1 MLKID
6 PWNIIWTVVNLLFL
20 YWIFKKFLFDR
31 VMGVINQRDEMIQ
44 KQFSEAKKS
53 QDDAESLKSD
63 YKKKL
68 ESAKTQADQII
79 LDARARAEAEQ
90 EKALERT
97 RQEADSMLEKAKAD
111 IASEQ
116 DKATKAAEAEIAK
129 LAILAARK
137 IVKTGEANDTGSS
150 NNAIVLYRLAVERR
164 DVEEAQRVYFV
175 TEKLAQTLANPLI
188 PLTKKY
194 DIIEKVYGFESEP
207 KLITSFIKEMVKLGY
222 AAEMN
227 EIFEAYYRYWD
238 EKNHIIRAELISA
251 EAATDEEANDAKAL
265 LQSKYPEYEI
275 SLTQKVDET
284 LLGGYVIKTLNTE
297 YDRSYEGKLRELE
310 RKLTRR

>member
-1 MLKID
+1 M
-6 PWNIIWTVVNLLFL
+6 
-20 YWIFKKFLFDR
+20 
-31 VMGVINQRDEMIQ
+31 
-44 KQFSEAKKS
+44 
-53 QDDAESLKSD
+53 
-63 YKKKL
+63 
-68 ESAKTQADQII
+68 TQA
-79 LDARARAEAEQ
+79 A
-90 EKALERT
+90 
-97 RQEADSMLEKAKAD
+97 
-111 IASEQ
+111 
-116 DKATKAAEAEIAK
+116 
-129 LAILAARK
+129 
-137 IVKTGEANDTGSS
+137 V

-194 DIIEKVYGFESEP
+194 DIIEKV
-207 KLITSFIKEMVKLGY
+207 
-222 AAEMN
+222 
-227 EIFEAYYRYWD
+227 YWD

>member
-116 DKATKAAEAEIAK
+116 DKAAKAAEAEIAK

-150 NNAIVLYRLAVERR
+150 
-164 DVEEAQRVYFV
+164 
-175 TEKLAQTLANPLI
+175 K
-188 PLTKKY
+188 
-194 DIIEKVYGFESEP
+194 
-207 KLITSFIKEMVKLGY
+207 
-222 AAEMN
+222 
-227 EIFEAYYRYWD
+227 
-238 EKNHIIRAELISA
+238 
-251 EAATDEEANDAKAL
+251 
-265 LQSKYPEYEI
+265 
-275 SLTQKVDET
+275 
-284 LLGGYVIKTLNTE
+284 
-297 YDRSYEGKLRELE
+297 
-310 RKLTRR
+310 

>member
-6 PWNIIWTVVNLLFL
+6 PWNIIWTVVNLLVL
-20 YWIFKKFLFDR
+20 YLVFKKFLFKP
-31 VMGVINQRDEMIQ
+31 VMKVINAREDMI
-44 KQFSEAKKS
+44 KQQFDDAKKS
-53 QDDAESLKSD
+53 QEEAESLKSD

-68 ESAKTQADQII
+68 ENAKTQADQII

-150 NNAIVLYRLAVERR
+150 
-164 DVEEAQRVYFV
+164 
-175 TEKLAQTLANPLI
+175 K
-188 PLTKKY
+188 
-194 DIIEKVYGFESEP
+194 
-207 KLITSFIKEMVKLGY
+207 
-222 AAEMN
+222 
-227 EIFEAYYRYWD
+227 
-238 EKNHIIRAELISA
+238 
-251 EAATDEEANDAKAL
+251 
-265 LQSKYPEYEI
+265 
-275 SLTQKVDET
+275 
-284 LLGGYVIKTLNTE
+284 
-297 YDRSYEGKLRELE
+297 
-310 RKLTRR
+310 

>member
-97 RQEADSMLEKAKAD
+97 RQEAD
-111 IASEQ
+111 
-116 DKATKAAEAEIAK
+116 
-129 LAILAARK
+129 R
-137 IVKTGEANDTGSS
+137 
-150 NNAIVLYRLAVERR
+150 
-164 DVEEAQRVYFV
+164 
-175 TEKLAQTLANPLI
+175 
-188 PLTKKY
+188 
-194 DIIEKVYGFESEP
+194 
-207 KLITSFIKEMVKLGY
+207 
-222 AAEMN
+222 
-227 EIFEAYYRYWD
+227 
-238 EKNHIIRAELISA
+238 
-251 EAATDEEANDAKAL
+251 
-265 LQSKYPEYEI
+265 
-275 SLTQKVDET
+275 
-284 LLGGYVIKTLNTE
+284 
-297 YDRSYEGKLRELE
+297 
-310 RKLTRR
+310 

>member
-1 MLKID
+1 M
-6 PWNIIWTVVNLLFL
+6 
-20 YWIFKKFLFDR
+20 
-31 VMGVINQRDEMIQ
+31 
-44 KQFSEAKKS
+44 
-53 QDDAESLKSD
+53 
-63 YKKKL
+63 
-68 ESAKTQADQII
+68 TQA
-79 LDARARAEAEQ
+79 A
-90 EKALERT
+90 
-97 RQEADSMLEKAKAD
+97 
-111 IASEQ
+111 
-116 DKATKAAEAEIAK
+116 
-129 LAILAARK
+129 
-137 IVKTGEANDTGSS
+137 V

-251 EAATDEEANDAKAL
+251 EAKPLIHQKTSIAAGLENSGTQTFMPAET
-265 LQSKYPEYEI
+265 I
-275 SLTQKVDET
+275 SP
-284 LLGGYVIKTLNTE
+284 INI
-297 YDRSYEGKLRELE
+297 R
-310 RKLTRR
+310 

>member
-63 YKKKL
+63 YKKEARECKDFR
-68 ESAKTQADQII
+68 ADQII

-150 NNAIVLYRLAVERR
+150 
-164 DVEEAQRVYFV
+164 
-175 TEKLAQTLANPLI
+175 K
-188 PLTKKY
+188 
-194 DIIEKVYGFESEP
+194 
-207 KLITSFIKEMVKLGY
+207 
-222 AAEMN
+222 
-227 EIFEAYYRYWD
+227 
-238 EKNHIIRAELISA
+238 
-251 EAATDEEANDAKAL
+251 
-265 LQSKYPEYEI
+265 
-275 SLTQKVDET
+275 
-284 LLGGYVIKTLNTE
+284 
-297 YDRSYEGKLRELE
+297 
-310 RKLTRR
+310 

>member
-79 LDARARAEAEQ
+79 LDARARAE
-90 EKALERT
+90 
-97 RQEADSMLEKAKAD
+97 EADSMLEKAKAD

-116 DKATKAAEAEIAK
+116 EKATKAAEAEIAK

-150 NNAIVLYRLAVERR
+150 
-164 DVEEAQRVYFV
+164 
-175 TEKLAQTLANPLI
+175 K
-188 PLTKKY
+188 
-194 DIIEKVYGFESEP
+194 
-207 KLITSFIKEMVKLGY
+207 
-222 AAEMN
+222 
-227 EIFEAYYRYWD
+227 
-238 EKNHIIRAELISA
+238 
-251 EAATDEEANDAKAL
+251 
-265 LQSKYPEYEI
+265 
-275 SLTQKVDET
+275 
-284 LLGGYVIKTLNTE
+284 
-297 YDRSYEGKLRELE
+297 
-310 RKLTRR
+310 

>member
-1 MLKID
+1 MGLIGSAIGAAGSIFGGISASKAMKKIKSNVEAQRQKNQN
-6 PWNIIWTVVNLLFL
+6 W
-20 YWIFKKFLFDR
+20 YDR
-31 VMGVINQRDEMIQ
+31 RYNEDYTQR
-44 KQFSEAKKS
+44 A
-53 QDDAESLKSD
+53 DAQRILTQTEESIKNRNR
-63 YKKKL
+63 
-68 ESAKTQADQII
+68 QA
-79 LDARARAEAEQ
+79 A
-90 EKALERT
+90 
-97 RQEADSMLEKAKAD
+97 
-111 IASEQ
+111 
-116 DKATKAAEAEIAK
+116 
-129 LAILAARK
+129 
-137 IVKTGEANDTGSS
+137 V

>member
-1 MLKID
+1 MYIRRAQEKDIPKMIDLLQQVLQVHADIRPDLFIAGTTKYSIDQLKEILKD
-6 PWNIIWTVVNLLFL
+6 D
-20 YWIFKKFLFDR
+20 DR
-31 VMGVINQRDEMIQ
+31 PIYAAVNQRDEMIQ

-150 NNAIVLYRLAVERR
+150 
-164 DVEEAQRVYFV
+164 
-175 TEKLAQTLANPLI
+175 K
-188 PLTKKY
+188 
-194 DIIEKVYGFESEP
+194 
-207 KLITSFIKEMVKLGY
+207 
-222 AAEMN
+222 
-227 EIFEAYYRYWD
+227 
-238 EKNHIIRAELISA
+238 
-251 EAATDEEANDAKAL
+251 
-265 LQSKYPEYEI
+265 
-275 SLTQKVDET
+275 
-284 LLGGYVIKTLNTE
+284 
-297 YDRSYEGKLRELE
+297 
-310 RKLTRR
+310 

>member
-1 MLKID
+1 M
-6 PWNIIWTVVNLLFL
+6 
-20 YWIFKKFLFDR
+20 
-31 VMGVINQRDEMIQ
+31 
-44 KQFSEAKKS
+44 
-53 QDDAESLKSD
+53 
-63 YKKKL
+63 
-68 ESAKTQADQII
+68 TQA
-79 LDARARAEAEQ
+79 A
-90 EKALERT
+90 
-97 RQEADSMLEKAKAD
+97 
-111 IASEQ
+111 
-116 DKATKAAEAEIAK
+116 
-129 LAILAARK
+129 
-137 IVKTGEANDTGSS
+137 V

-251 EAATDEEANDAKAL
+251 EPQPTRKQRTPRRCYKANIRNM
-265 LQSKYPEYEI
+265 KYPLHKEW
-275 SLTQKVDET
+275 TKHF
-284 LLGGYVIKTLNTE
+284 
-297 YDRSYEGKLRELE
+297 
-310 RKLTRR
+310 

>member
-1 MLKID
+1 
-6 PWNIIWTVVNLLFL
+6 
-20 YWIFKKFLFDR
+20 
-31 VMGVINQRDEMIQ
+31 MGVINQRDEMIQ

-150 NNAIVLYRLAVERR
+150 
-164 DVEEAQRVYFV
+164 
-175 TEKLAQTLANPLI
+175 K
-188 PLTKKY
+188 
-194 DIIEKVYGFESEP
+194 
-207 KLITSFIKEMVKLGY
+207 
-222 AAEMN
+222 
-227 EIFEAYYRYWD
+227 
-238 EKNHIIRAELISA
+238 
-251 EAATDEEANDAKAL
+251 
-265 LQSKYPEYEI
+265 
-275 SLTQKVDET
+275 
-284 LLGGYVIKTLNTE
+284 
-297 YDRSYEGKLRELE
+297 
-310 RKLTRR
+310 

>member
-1 MLKID
+1 M
-6 PWNIIWTVVNLLFL
+6 T
-20 YWIFKKFLFDR
+20 
-31 VMGVINQRDEMIQ
+31 
-44 KQFSEAKKS
+44 
-53 QDDAESLKSD
+53 
-63 YKKKL
+63 
-68 ESAKTQADQII
+68 
-79 LDARARAEAEQ
+79 RAA
-90 EKALERT
+90 
-97 RQEADSMLEKAKAD
+97 
-111 IASEQ
+111 
-116 DKATKAAEAEIAK
+116 
-129 LAILAARK
+129 
-137 IVKTGEANDTGSS
+137 V